1 MKKFLKILVPFL
13 PTFFFFI
20 LSLVL
25 IFSWFRDGFIYG
37 GGDVGLQTLN
47 PQRTLEN
54 ARFIWWE
61 AIAPG
66 TPIPQGLT
74 SLPFHFIFSKLQL
87 IGFSSLMI
95 QSSTFFILIFFMGY
109 GMYRFILFIFGSK
122 FEKY

>member
-1 MKKFLKILVPFL
+1 MISYKFIKFTNKFTRLTPLIILFL
-13 PTFFFFI
+13 
-20 LSLVL
+20 LSVFL
-25 IFSWFRDGFIYG
+25 IFNWFKAGYIYG

-109 GMYRFILFIFGSK
+109 GMY
-122 FEKY
+122 